1 MENATQQ
8 RQQGVVKFW
17 SQKGWGFIT
26 SQSGDDIF
34 CHYSAIQSE
43 GFKSLNEGDTVEF
56 SIEQSP
62 KGPKAANVSLVTQQV
77 STALLATVECAR
89 RLAPRWMI
97 PRPITLLRSTRF
109 SCTNFKLSLRNRRL
123 DWSRHRAYR
132 RMCAYPTPG
141 GIGSVEFS

>member
-62 KGPKAANVSLVTQQV
+62 KGPKAANV
-77 STALLATVECAR
+77 TV
-89 RLAPRWMI
+89 L
-97 PRPITLLRSTRF
+97 
-109 SCTNFKLSLRNRRL
+109 
-123 DWSRHRAYR
+123 
-132 RMCAYPTPG
+132 
-141 GIGSVEFS
+141 

>member
-43 GFKSLNEGDTVEF
+43 GFKSLNEGDTLEF
-56 SIEQSP
+56 SIEESP
-62 KGPKAANVSLVTQQV
+62 KGPKAANV
-77 STALLATVECAR
+77 TV
-89 RLAPRWMI
+89 L
-97 PRPITLLRSTRF
+97 
-109 SCTNFKLSLRNRRL
+109 
-123 DWSRHRAYR
+123 
-132 RMCAYPTPG
+132 
-141 GIGSVEFS
+141 